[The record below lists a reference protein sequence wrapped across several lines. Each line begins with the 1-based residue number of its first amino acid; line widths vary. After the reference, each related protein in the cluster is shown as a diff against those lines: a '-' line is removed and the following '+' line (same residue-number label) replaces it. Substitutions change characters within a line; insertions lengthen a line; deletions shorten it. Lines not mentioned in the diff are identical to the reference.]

1 MIFYKENNMVTENE
15 VLNCILGKT
24 TLGAVVES
32 IPDEYVEYIHS
43 FLSIPF
49 LLEDT
54 RDREWVIYLYIID
67 TLKWYVSYMSDNPVA
82 MDAAAALLELL
93 DTAFDHK
100 AEYRVE
106 RFFQNWKENTGRE
119 MRNLPPFP
127 YIRLLLEYPSAA
139 VCGRPYRL
147 NAAAN
152 FWVAAFICPKSA
164 LT

>member
-1 MIFYKENNMVTENE
+1 MVTENE

-100 AEYRVE
+100 PEYRVE
-106 RFFQNWKENTGRE
+106 RFFQD
-119 MRNLPPFP
+119 
-127 YIRLLLEYPSAA
+127 
-139 VCGRPYRL
+139 
-147 NAAAN
+147 
-152 FWVAAFICPKSA
+152 
-164 LT
+164 